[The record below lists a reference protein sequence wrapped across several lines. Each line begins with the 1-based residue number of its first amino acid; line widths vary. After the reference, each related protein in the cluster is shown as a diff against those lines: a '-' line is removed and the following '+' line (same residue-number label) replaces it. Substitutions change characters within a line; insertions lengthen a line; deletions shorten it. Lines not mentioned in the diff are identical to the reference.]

1 MSNLK
6 PVQSKEFKQQQFKVY
21 DEELTEPLSKK
32 VTGVKL
38 PQSIHD
44 ALHALPQEE
53 RVKYLRRIISE
64 AVERDLIEK
73 EKAQVVI

>member
-1 MSNLK
+1 MSNPT
-6 PVQSKEFKQQQFKVY
+6 PVQSEGFKEQQFKGY
-21 DEELTEPLSKK
+21 TEELTESLAKK

-64 AVERDLIEK
+64 AVKRDLIDN
-73 EKAQVVI
+73 A

>member
-1 MSNLK
+1 MSNPK
-6 PVQSKEFKQQQFKVY
+6 PVQTKEFKEQQFKVY
-21 DEELTEPLSKK
+21 AEELTEPLSKK

-53 RVKYLRRIISE
+53 RVKYLRGIISE
-64 AVERDLIEK
+64 AVRRDLIES
-73 EKAQVVI
+73 

>member
-1 MSNLK
+1 MSNPK
-6 PVQSKEFKQQQFKVY
+6 PVQTEGFIEQQFKVY
-21 DEELTEPLSKK
+21 AEELTEPLSKK

-53 RVKYLRRIISE
+53 RVKYLRRIICE
-64 AVERDLIEK
+64 AVKRDLIDNK
-73 EKAQVVI
+73 S